1 MFKLTHIHLRSP
13 NPRNA
18 AQWYVDNLEA
28 RIVGEGR
35 GLGDSLAIRME
46 LGGASV
52 TVSGSPTGN
61 PLPES
66 STEYHW
72 GLEHF
77 GVEVDDLY
85 SQIKHLGDLGARLI
99 AGPTNSP
106 TGMRIVFIQGPDDIR
121 IELMQLPA
129 G

>member
-77 GVEVDDLY
+77 GLDTDDIGATLSKLESLGVEVLLPVTQM
-85 SQIKHLGDLGARLI
+85 SSGSLI
-99 AGPTNSP
+99 AY
-106 TGMRIVFIQGPDDIR
+106 IKGPDEVR
-121 IELMQLPA
+121 IELMQPPV
-129 G
+129 